1 MDQRDVA
8 KDGRNVEGGEKF
20 LRLAKIYIYISQ
32 ISASG
37 DFNEWLQKRNV
48 ALKPILWEI
57 CSNSYSD
64 WKERNEQYS
73 YGVRNLV
80 KLGTL

>member
-8 KDGRNVEGGEKF
+8 KDGRNAEGGEKV
-20 LRLAKIYIYISQ
+20 LRLAKKKVSQ

-37 DFNEWLQKRNV
+37 TFDKWLQKRNL

-57 CSNSYSD
+57 CSKSYSA

-73 YGVRNLV
+73 YGVRHILI
-80 KLGTL
+80 KPITQ